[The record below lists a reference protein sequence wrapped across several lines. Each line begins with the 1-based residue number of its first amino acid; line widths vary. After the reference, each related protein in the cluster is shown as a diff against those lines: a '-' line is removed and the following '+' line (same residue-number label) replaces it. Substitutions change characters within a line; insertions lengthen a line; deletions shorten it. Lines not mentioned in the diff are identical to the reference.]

1 MSGCIKTLE
10 QFMRYHADSLH
21 DQWDMKTDKQRSNYA
36 GGFVEFANE
45 HWQNYQKSIE
55 DSF

>member
-1 MSGCIKTLE
+1 MSRCIETVE
-10 QFMRYHADSLH
+10 HFMSYYDDSLH
-21 DQWDMKTDKQRSNYA
+21 DQWDMKTDKQRSKYA

-45 HWQNYQKSIE
+45 HWQNCQKSIE

>member
-1 MSGCIKTLE
+1 MIECIKTLE
-10 QFMRYHADSLH
+10 QFMRCYADSLA
-21 DQWDMKTDKQRSNYA
+21 DQWDMKTDKERSQYI
-36 GGFVEFANE
+36 GGFNDFANE